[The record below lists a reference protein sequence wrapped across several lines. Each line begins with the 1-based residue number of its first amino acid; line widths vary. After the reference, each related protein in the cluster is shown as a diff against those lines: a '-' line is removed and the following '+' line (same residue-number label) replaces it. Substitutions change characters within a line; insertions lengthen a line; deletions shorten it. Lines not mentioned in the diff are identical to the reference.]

1 MLVKPLPHLAQYIGK
16 LLPLETNLYLTHCWP
31 ALSRRRA
38 PLLNLQTT
46 ARLQSVQRQS
56 GPEANTQRLWLQ
68 EPITQTCVAGTSTCR
83 LVASLGASLAIAIRG
98 VMPQG
103 CEGP

>member
-1 MLVKPLPHLAQYIGK
+1 MLVKPLPHLAQDIGK
-16 LLPLETNLYLTHCWP
+16 LLSLETNLYLTHCWP

-56 GPEANTQRLWLQ
+56 GPEANTQRRLLP
-68 EPITQTCVAGTSTCR
+68 EPNERCEYVHMPTVAP
-83 LVASLGASLAIAIRG
+83 LGASLAIAIRWE
-98 VMPQG
+98 MPQG